1 MSDQITPAQRTS
13 DFFVKL
19 FRSWK
24 FVISQV
30 VFIAVWMVFNTGRF
44 TFDPYPFDL
53 LKLILLI
60 EILFMGS
67 IMLMNQNRQS
77 GIDRK
82 ISFHD
87 YAINYAAKR
96 ELEKMLPL
104 IQDDHVLMAEV
115 LDILKNL
122 PTDKK

>member
-1 MSDQITPAQRTS
+1 MPDKITPSQRAS
-13 DFFVKL
+13 DFFTKL
-19 FRSWK
+19 FRSWN
-24 FVISQV
+24 FVSSQA
-30 VFIAVWMVFNTGRF
+30 VFIAVWIILNTSKF
-44 TFDPYPFDL
+44 SFDPYPFDL
-53 LKLILLI
+53 LKLVLLI

-87 YAINYAAKR
+87 YAINYAAKK

-104 IQDDHVLMAEV
+104 VRDDHTLMAEA
-115 LDILKNL
+115 LDILKKL
-122 PTDKK
+122 PIDKR